1 MAIKPKPMKIKCT
14 NCHGNDIYAPKSDF
28 IVAIPKCKKCGSKM
42 EINGSVGIA
51 DWIGKLM
58 K

>member
-1 MAIKPKPMKIKCT
+1 MKIKCT

-42 EINGSVGIA
+42 EINGSLGIA